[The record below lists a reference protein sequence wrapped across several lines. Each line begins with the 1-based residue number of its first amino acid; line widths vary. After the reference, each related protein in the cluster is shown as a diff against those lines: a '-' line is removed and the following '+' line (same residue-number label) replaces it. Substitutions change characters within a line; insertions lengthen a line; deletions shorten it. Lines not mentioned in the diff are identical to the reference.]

1 MDTKALCI
9 TVEEMGKRLSISRA
23 SAYALAHSEGFPTV
37 TIGRRMLIPLS
48 ALERWLEAQA
58 GMGEYEGKAV

>member
-1 MDTKALCI
+1 MDAKALCV

-23 SAYALAHSEGFPTV
+23 SAYSLAHSEGFPTV

-48 ALERWLEAQA
+48 ALEKWLEAQA
-58 GMGEYEGKAV
+58 GIGERDGRAV